1 MSITRIVKLVTF
13 IPWILYFIEI
23 MLYRISTIEKHNLDK
38 TKYFNFLNGNLFK
51 AINVKELVLFCM
63 FIIFL
68 QFKNT
73 TVLEILFPA
82 IYIYLLV
89 DFFHVFASDCTKIK
103 HKSLMVLSVIL
114 LAILILYFL
123 LTNHLYTTYELMFI
137 VSILSAFV
145 MYGFSLIIKKRK
157 K

>member
-1 MSITRIVKLVTF
+1 MSITKVVKLITF

-23 MLYRISTIEKHNLDK
+23 MLYRISTIEKYKLDK
-38 TKYFNFLNGNLFK
+38 TKYFDFLNSNLFK
-51 AINVKELVLFCM
+51 AINIKVLVLFCI

-89 DFFHVFASDCTKIK
+89 DFFHVYASDCAKIK
-103 HKSLMVLSVIL
+103 HKSLMVLSVL
-114 LAILILYFL
+114 LLSLLILFFVF
-123 LTNHLYTTYELMFI
+123 TNHLYTTYELMFI
-137 VSILSAFV
+137 ISILSAFI
-145 MYGFSLIIKKRK
+145 MYGFSLTIKKNK
-157 K
+157 